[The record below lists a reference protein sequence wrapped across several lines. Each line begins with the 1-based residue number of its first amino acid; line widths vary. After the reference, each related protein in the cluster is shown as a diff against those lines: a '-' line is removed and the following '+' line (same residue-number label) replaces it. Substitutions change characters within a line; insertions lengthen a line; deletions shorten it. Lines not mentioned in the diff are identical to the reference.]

1 MPNNEKTKVLPEL
14 STRAEIS
21 AGSYNEAEN
30 TIEIIAATETEV
42 SRWDWDNGA
51 YVEVL
56 SVDKKSVRTQRLDNG
71 SVAFIDSHNTYGGV
85 SNIFGKVI
93 AYRFE
98 NKQLI
103 CTVKLSKRKDI
114 EGIIGDIKDGIISN
128 ISVGYS
134 VYKMRLEETRDTGDV
149 YRVTDWEPKEVS
161 TCIVPADYASQTRTE
176 GARSQTVII
185 ENSNLNLNTN
195 MPKENEQTPPTDQ
208 NRNEQPPTPAP
219 TATPTPTPAAPNDAS
234 RADSANV
241 EHTRSAEILRAC
253 TAANLPTTF
262 AQKLIDDKVPLDEAR
277 AQIIAEF
284 SKEPVSTDPKRVG
297 VGEDREHE
305 GKREAMTDA
314 LILRTGVAPKELA
327 ESRERMGRAKEYQAH
342 TLLDIAR
349 NCAEMGGANTRG
361 MSKKE
366 IVTRAITSSTSDF
379 AILLDGTA
387 RRTLLASYSAVADT
401 WRRFCSTGSVSDFR
415 EARRLR
421 MGTLGNLKQVAEN
434 EEYKTKPLT
443 DADYEKVFVKKWG
456 DMLNMSYEMIVNDD
470 LGGFTRIA
478 EMQGRAAARTIEAE
492 VYKLLGANAGLGP
505 VMADG
510 NTLFHASHGNIVAV
524 PAAPTVSVFDIMRQQ
539 MASQKDKDSND
550 FLDIMPSLFLG
561 PLSLGGNVRVI
572 NGAEYDVDVTKFQVP
587 NRVRGLLKD
596 IIDTPRLTGTAYY
609 MFAAPSEEPVIE
621 VTFLDGQ
628 QTPVVERQEAWKT
641 DGVEFKTRLEFMPN
655 AVGWRGALRNAGA

>member
-30 TIEIIAATETEV
+30 TIEIVAATETEV

-51 YVEVL
+51 YIEVL

-208 NRNEQPPTPAP
+208 NRNEQPVTPAP
-219 TATPTPTPAAPNDAS
+219 TATTTPTPAAPNDAS
-234 RADSANV
+234 RADGANV

-253 TAANLPTTF
+253 TAAKLPTEF
-262 AQKLIDDKVPLDEAR
+262 AQKLIDGKVPLDEAR

-284 SKEPVSTDPKRVG
+284 SKEPVSTTPQNTR
-297 VGEDREHE
+297 VGEDKAAE
-305 GKREAMTDA
+305 GRREAMTDA
-314 LILRTGVAPKELA
+314 LILRTGVATKELT
-327 ESRERMGRAKEYQAH
+327 ENRERMGRAQEYRAD

-349 NCAEMGGANTRG
+349 RCAEVGGSNTRG
-361 MSKKE
+361 LSKKE
-366 IVTRAITSSTSDF
+366 IVQRAITSSTSDF

-401 WRRFCSTGSVSDFR
+401 WRRFCTTGTVSDFR
-415 EARRLR
+415 EYRRLR

-434 EEYKTKPLT
+434 EEYKTKALT
-443 DADYEKVFVKKWG
+443 DADYERVSVKKWG

-470 LGGFTRIA
+470 LGGFTSIA
-478 EMQGRAAARTIEAE
+478 GMQGRAAARTIESE
-492 VYKLLGANAGLGP
+492 VYKLLGLNAGLGP

-510 NTLFHASHGNIVAV
+510 KTLFHADHGNIATAAAPSVAV
-524 PAAPTVSVFDIMRQQ
+524 FDAMRQQ

-561 PLSLGGNVRVI
+561 PLSLGGNARVI
-572 NGAEYDVDVTKFQVP
+572 NGAEFDVDSTKFEIP
-587 NRVRGLLKD
+587 NKVRGLLKD

-609 MFAAPSEEPVIE
+609 MFAAPTEEPVIE

-628 QTPVVERQEAWKT
+628 QTPVVERQDAWKT

-655 AVGWRGALRNAGA
+655 AVGWRGGLRNAGA